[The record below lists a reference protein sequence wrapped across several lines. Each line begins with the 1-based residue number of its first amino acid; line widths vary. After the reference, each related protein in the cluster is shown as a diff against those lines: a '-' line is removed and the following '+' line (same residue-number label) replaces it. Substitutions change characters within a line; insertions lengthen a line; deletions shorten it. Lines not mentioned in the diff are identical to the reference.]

1 MMMEGAEKAAA
12 TRAAMMRA
20 VAADLEVVKTAVTRA
35 APARAVA
42 ERRVLRAAMTATM
55 AAAEAAIM
63 VIYG

>member
-12 TRAAMMRA
+12 ARAAMMRA